1 MIVAQL
7 ISNVIPSLQ
16 LTDTVQ
22 KALERM
28 AEFKTYHLPVV
39 EKHQFLGLVSE
50 EELIEQ
56 KEKDLSLGSSSLSFL
71 NAFVLE
77 DAHFYDVLRLFNQF
91 HLSLVPVLDQNR
103 SYKGVVSI
111 PGLLAYMAEIYV
123 VNEPGGIIVLSVNNR
138 NNSLAH
144 MSQIVEA
151 DNAQILSSHV
161 QSFPNS
167 TKLEITLKI
176 NKAEIS
182 GIIAAFERY
191 NYEVKAVFNNLQ
203 PDNGTA
209 DRFDSFMNYLNV

>member
-28 AEFKTYHLPVV
+28 AEFKIYHLPVV

-56 KEKDLSLGSSSLSFL
+56 KEKDLSLGNSSLSFL
-71 NAFVLE
+71 NAFALE
-77 DAHFYDVLRLFNQF
+77 DTHFYDVLRLFNQF
-91 HLSLVPVLDQNR
+91 RLSLVPILNR
-103 SYKGVVSI
+103 NKSYKGVVSI
-111 PGLLAYMAEIYV
+111 PGLLAYMAEVYV